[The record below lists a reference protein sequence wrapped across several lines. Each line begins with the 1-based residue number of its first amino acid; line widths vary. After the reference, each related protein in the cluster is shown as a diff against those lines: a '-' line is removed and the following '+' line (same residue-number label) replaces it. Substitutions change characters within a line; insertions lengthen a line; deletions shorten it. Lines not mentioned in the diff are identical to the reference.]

1 MERSSQPTL
10 VVSAETAGLGNRLKS
25 WVSAMRLGTDV
36 RVCWALNKHM
46 PARFAE
52 LFDNDCAVDTVP
64 PSATVYASWRFAV
77 LPEDEAQL
85 PAGFA
90 TVGAGA
96 HPLVLAFVLGPM
108 LENNLRKALILSRG
122 DFWTFLERPISA
134 GCLVIAAL
142 ILLTPLLPFLSRK
155 RAAIALDQG

>member
-1 MERSSQPTL
+1 
-10 VVSAETAGLGNRLKS
+10 
-25 WVSAMRLGTDV
+25 
-36 RVCWALNKHM
+36 
-46 PARFAE
+46 
-52 LFDNDCAVDTVP
+52 
-64 PSATVYASWRFAV
+64 
-77 LPEDEAQL
+77 
-85 PAGFA
+85 
-90 TVGAGA
+90 
-96 HPLVLAFVLGPM
+96 M